1 MCVQLIEETGDDSI
15 SYGDEMAV
23 VDNKPINNVY
33 YQLKR
38 LPQPAPLV
46 MPEPPRPPMVIRPP
60 RPVVIRPVPV
70 PQTGNEVSLRR
81 RGNFPEC
88 SLPPDAGDC
97 TGEFIRI
104 FFDDRKMSC
113 EVFYYSGCGGN
124 ANRFTS
130 IKACYD
136 ICSPHTATVKGPEV
150 LSGKRYVIMPKPGAV
165 EPVPMVSS
173 AHPPSPHYDQE
184 VADPSKVYYHADS
197 ESEKIPVSNGGYQQ
211 LDGEQMISSGEVKP
225 SKVKVIRY
233 SNRGGGGGQFPSPG
247 MMMGG
252 NMFPNGMGMG
262 MPANF

>member
-1 MCVQLIEETGDDSI
+1 
-15 SYGDEMAV
+15 MAV

-33 YQLKR
+33 YQMKR
-38 LPQPAPLV
+38 LPPPAPQR
-46 MPEPPRPPMVIRPP
+46 EIIAESPRPVMVKSRPMVIQ
-60 RPVVIRPVPV
+60 PVPTQ
-70 PQTGNEVSLRR
+70 PQPHEVALKR

-150 LSGKRYVIMPKPGAV
+150 LSGKRYVIMPKPGKA
-165 EPVPMVSS
+165 EPVPMVQPDPTPMT
-173 AHPPSPHYDQE
+173 HPPWGHYDQE
-184 VADPSKVYYHADS
+184 VKDQSKVFWHPDATSAKIPIEYEQQQAPQEVRPSK
-197 ESEKIPVSNGGYQQ
+197 I
-211 LDGEQMISSGEVKP
+211 
-225 SKVKVIRY
+225 KVIKVQGG
-233 SNRGGGGGQFPSPG
+233 NGVGGGMQMVGMGGPGMGMPG
-247 MMMGG
+247 MMMGDT
-252 NMFPNGMGMG
+252 MFPNQMGMG
-262 MPANF
+262 MPAMF